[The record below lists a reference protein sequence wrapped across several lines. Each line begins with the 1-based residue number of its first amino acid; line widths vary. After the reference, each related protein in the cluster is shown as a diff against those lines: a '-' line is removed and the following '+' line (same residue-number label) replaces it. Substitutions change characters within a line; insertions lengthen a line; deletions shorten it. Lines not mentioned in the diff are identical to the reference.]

1 MEITFETGY
10 QMGKSKPIYLDKL
23 TKEEADKLIAYFDRR
38 MIPQKIGNKTT
49 NPPKKTLTAINP

>member
-10 QMGKSKPIYLDKL
+10 QMGKSKPIYLDEL

-38 MIPQKIGNKTT
+38 MIPQKKLEIKQQTHQRKLSQ
-49 NPPKKTLTAINP
+49 P

>member
-38 MIPQKIGNKTT
+38 MIPH
-49 NPPKKTLTAINP
+49 KKLEIKQQTHQRKLSQP

>member
-38 MIPQKIGNKTT
+38 MIPQKNWK
-49 NPPKKTLTAINP
+49 